1 VAPQRYGV
9 GVKPERARELLAR
22 EREQIEQQI
31 AAVERG
37 GPEEGDARIEP
48 GEKDSEGLYQDEFDA
63 GRVQDLKRQLTA
75 VDRAE
80 VRLGA
85 GTYGISVQSGK
96 PIPDERLEAFPTA
109 ELTVEEQDHGAHSA

>member
-1 VAPQRYGV
+1 M
-9 GVKPERARELLAR
+9 KPERARELLAR

-31 AAVERG
+31 ATVEG
-37 GPEEGDARIEP
+37 EGPEEGDARIEP

-63 GRVQDLKRQLTA
+63 GRVQDLKRQLAA

>member
-1 VAPQRYGV
+1 
-9 GVKPERARELLAR
+9 VKPERARELLAR

-31 AAVERG
+31 ATVEG
-37 GPEEGDARIEP
+37 EGSEEGDARIEP
-48 GEKDSEGLYQDEFDA
+48 GDKDSEGLYQDEFDA

-109 ELTVEEQDHGAHSA
+109 ELTVEEQEHGARSG

>member
-1 VAPQRYGV
+1 MVTVALRCRR
-9 GVKPERARELLAR
+9 EARARQELLNR

-31 AAVERG
+31 AAVERE
-37 GPEEGDARIEP
+37 GPEEGDERVEP
-48 GEKDSEGLYQDEFDA
+48 GETDSEGLYQDEFDA
-63 GRVQDLKRQLTA
+63 GQIQDLKRRLAA

-85 GTYGISVQSGK
+85 GTYGISVQSGE

-109 ELTVEEQDHGAHSA
+109 ELTVEEQERTRSE